1 MPIDY
6 TKDFMAAAERNSLLQ
21 IQPGS
26 IAGGG
31 KGLISGGGYVG
42 VAFLPQ
48 RPIGGMVGRMSYG
61 PECTPMFKGELLQG
75 GSKKSIQ
82 HVRKDKKKKEEDCE
96 CDCEED
102 LNNSE
107 LGRLFKIQLGGMRG
121 GALVTQFS
129 AISQVA
135 PLFATMPINSIIA
148 IIILIF
154 GHSYALQYGENKI
167 KKTHKSKSMSGGG
180 MPLFS
185 QILTPLGSSN
195 LIAIASLLLLHYF
208 AIKRKKMEYGT
219 RGGGIKSELQ
229 ASIFENEMKI
239 HEILGGHKIYKSLQ
253 SIFLGTNPN
262 EENKI
267 SGGKKDITKK
277 KLESAISPINKD
289 QYIAI
294 GIMNLLK
301 SLFTNFYYT
310 IYKNNKK
317 SASYYSKKTYIFF
330 KKIFDVIAPISVA
343 LYLKKSK
350 NIKLKKKKFIKNK
363 INEQN

>member
-6 TKDFMAAAERNSLLQ
+6 TKDFMASVERNNMLEIKGASMT
-21 IQPGS
+21 
-26 IAGGG
+26 GGG
-31 KGLISGGGYVG
+31 KGAVTGGGYVG

-61 PECTPMFKGELLQG
+61 AECTPVFKGELLKG
-75 GSKKSIQ
+75 GSKS
-82 HVRKDKKKKEEDCE
+82 KKEKDCE
-96 CDCEED
+96 CDCEKD
-102 LNNSE
+102 LERSE
-107 LGRLFKIQLGGMRG
+107 IHTLFEKQVGGMRG

-135 PLFATMPINSIIA
+135 PLFAGMSINSIIA

-154 GHSYALQYGENKI
+154 GHSYALQYGETKNK
-167 KKTHKSKSMSGGG
+167 KSHKSKSMSGGG
-180 MPLFS
+180 MPIFS
-185 QILTPLGSSN
+185 QILIPLGMSN
-195 LIAIASLLLLHYF
+195 LVAIASLLLLHYF
-208 AIKRKKMEYGT
+208 AVKRKKMEFGM

-239 HEILGGHKIYKSLQ
+239 HEMIGGNKIYKSLQ
-253 SIFLGTNPN
+253 NIFLGSS
-262 EENKI
+262 NKLEKEQV
-267 SGGKKDITKK
+267 GGKKKNNN
-277 KLESAISPINKD
+277 KLEKAITPLNKD

-317 SASYYSKKTYIFF
+317 STSYYSKKTYLFF
-330 KKIFDVIAPISVA
+330 KKIFDVMAPVSVA

-350 NIKLKKKKFIKNK
+350 TKSKSKK
-363 INEQN
+363 

>member
-6 TKDFMAAAERNSLLQ
+6 TKDFMAAAERNSMLE
-21 IQPGS
+21 IKGAS
-26 IAGGG
+26 MAGGG
-31 KGLISGGGYVG
+31 KGAVTGGGYVG

-61 PECTPMFKGELLQG
+61 PECTPLFDGELLKIKG
-75 GSKKSIQ
+75 GSKRSVNKHSAN
-82 HVRKDKKKKEEDCE
+82 KKKEAKEN
-96 CDCEED
+96 CDCEQD
-102 LNNSE
+102 LKGSE
-107 LGRLFKIQLGGMRG
+107 LHELFKKQVGGMHG

-135 PLFATMPINSIIA
+135 PLFAGMSINSIIA

-154 GHSYALQYGENKI
+154 GHSYALQYGEAKNK
-167 KKTHKSKSMSGGG
+167 KSHKSKSMSGGG
-180 MPLFS
+180 VSIFS
-185 QILTPLGSSN
+185 QILIPLGMNN
-195 LIAIASLLLLHYF
+195 LVAIASLLLLHYF
-208 AIKRKKMEYGT
+208 AVKRKKMEIGI

-239 HEILGGHKIYKSLQ
+239 HEMIGGNKIYKSLQ
-253 SIFLGTNPN
+253 NIFLGSLQTPK
-262 EENKI
+262 EDKI
-267 SGGKKDITKK
+267 IGGKKNKMEKAITS
-277 KLESAISPINKD
+277 LNKE

-317 SASYYSKKTYIFF
+317 CASYYSKKTYVFF
-330 KKIFDVIAPISVA
+330 KKIFDVMAPVSVA
-343 LYLKKSK
+343 LYIKKSK
-350 NIKLKKKKFIKNK
+350 TNKKKISKK
-363 INEQN
+363 